1 MDYHGLRAAHIA
13 DHSGFMNRVSL
24 RLGPDPGERE
34 GPGGRDGTEGQD
46 GAGGQDD
53 IPTDERLK
61 RVKEG
66 EEDLR
71 LTELYFQYGRYLLLG
86 KIGRASCRE
95 RVCQYV

>member
-1 MDYHGLRAAHIA
+1 MLRRPPRSTRT
-13 DHSGFMNRVSL
+13 DTLFPYTTRFRSFMNRVSL

-71 LTELYFQYGRYLLLG
+71 LTELYFQYGDRKSTRLN
-86 KIGRASCRE
+86 SSH
-95 RVCQYV
+95 